1 MTDSK
6 KLREIDLETKGS
18 SALYGLWSV
27 GFLSAFMNIAIIMSS
42 GKVNNVIGLQNCQN
56 FKKVVDLFGKISIF
70 SPQGMGIP
78 LWDCSDYRVFE
89 IILNDT
95 KLTTIIWGLQI
106 QNLFFY
112 FGVGVTRRVG
122 VLPA

>member
-42 GKVNNVIGLQNCQN
+42 GKVNNVIGLQNWQKFRKSDRLCSEK
-56 FKKVVDLFGKISIF
+56 FLFFRYRK
-70 SPQGMGIP
+70 
-78 LWDCSDYRVFE
+78 WDCSD
-89 IILNDT
+89 
-95 KLTTIIWGLQI
+95 
-106 QNLFFY
+106 
-112 FGVGVTRRVG
+112 
-122 VLPA
+122 

>member
-42 GKVNNVIGLQNCQN
+42 GKVNNVIGLQNWQN
-56 FKKVVDLFGKISIF
+56 FKKVVG
-70 SPQGMGIP
+70 
-78 LWDCSDYRVFE
+78 
-89 IILNDT
+89 
-95 KLTTIIWGLQI
+95 
-106 QNLFFY
+106 
-112 FGVGVTRRVG
+112 
-122 VLPA
+122 

>member
-42 GKVNNVIGLQNCQN
+42 GKVNNVMGLQNWPRFQKSDRLCSEK
-56 FKKVVDLFGKISIF
+56 FLFF
-70 SPQGMGIP
+70 SPQEMG
-78 LWDCSDYRVFE
+78 LLR
-89 IILNDT
+89 L
-95 KLTTIIWGLQI
+95 
-106 QNLFFY
+106 
-112 FGVGVTRRVG
+112 
-122 VLPA
+122 